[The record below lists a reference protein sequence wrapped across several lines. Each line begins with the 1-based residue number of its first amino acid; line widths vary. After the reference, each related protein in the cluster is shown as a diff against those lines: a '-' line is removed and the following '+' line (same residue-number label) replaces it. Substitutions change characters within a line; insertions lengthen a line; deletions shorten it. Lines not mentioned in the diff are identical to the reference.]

1 VTRLPVRLG
10 IQQRI
15 LPAYR
20 VPFFDMLAGECEG
33 GLSLFAGDPLPGE
46 GVITGEPSISRIY
59 HANNRRLPFNLGG
72 ALWQTN
78 ILDWVM
84 EWDPDILICEA
95 NPRTRTTPA
104 AIRAVKSGGGSVIGW
119 GLGAPDFHGIL
130 APFLES
136 YRRRVLFAYD
146 AIIAYSQTG
155 ADQYARLGIPP
166 ERIFTACNAVAAKPA
181 HSAPERKPTAT
192 AAEMKLLFV
201 GRLQDRKRVDL
212 LLEACARQPEGMQPV
227 LWIVGD
233 GPALDTLREKAK
245 SVYPRAVFFGALQG
259 RELEEKFSTA
269 DLFILPGTGG
279 LAVQQAMSFA
289 LPVIVAEAD
298 GTQEDLVRPENGWR
312 ITPGHLDELTKTI
325 TLALRDISILRAM
338 GLESYRIVSRE
349 INLERMVEGFK
360 KAILF
365 ALSSASRKGG

>member
-1 VTRLPVRLG
+1 MTQLPVRLG

-33 GLSLFAGDPLPGE
+33 GLSIYAGDPLSAE
-46 GVITGEPSISRIY
+46 GVLTGEPSVCQRY
-59 HANNRRLPFNLGG
+59 QANNHRLPFNLGG
-72 ALWQTN
+72 VLWQTN
-78 ILDWVM
+78 ILDWVR

-95 NPRTRTTPA
+95 NPRTRTTVA
-104 AIRAVKSGGGSVIGW
+104 AIRAVKSRGGGVIGW
-119 GLGAPDFHGIL
+119 GLGAPEFHGFF

-136 YRRRVLFAYD
+136 YRRSVLFAYD

-166 ERIFTACNAVAAKPA
+166 ERIFTACNAVAGKPS

-192 AAEMKLLFV
+192 AAEIQLLFV
-201 GRLQDRKRVDL
+201 GRLQERKRVDL
-212 LLEACARQPEGMQPV
+212 LLEACAGQPEGMQPE

-233 GPALDTLREKAK
+233 GPALDALREKAK

-259 RELEEKFSTA
+259 KELEEKFSKA
-269 DLFILPGTGG
+269 DLFVLPGTGG

-312 ITPGHLDELTKTI
+312 VTPGHLDELTKTI

-365 ALSSASRKGG
+365 TLSNATRKGG

>member
-1 VTRLPVRLG
+1 MTRLPVRLG

-46 GVITGEPSISRIY
+46 GVITGELSISRVY
-59 HANNRRLPFNLGG
+59 HANYRRLPFNLGG

-78 ILDWVM
+78 ILDWVK

-104 AIRAVKSGGGSVIGW
+104 AIRAVKSRGGSVIGW

-136 YRRRVLFAYD
+136 YRRSVLYEYD
-146 AIIAYSQTG
+146 AIISYSQTG

-192 AAEMKLLFV
+192 AAELKLLFV
-201 GRLQDRKRVDL
+201 GRLQERKRVDL

-245 SVYPRAVFFGALQG
+245 KVFPRAVFFGALQG
-259 RELEEKFSTA
+259 RELEEKFSAA
-269 DLFILPGTGG
+269 DLFVLPGTGG

-338 GLESYRIVSRE
+338 GQESYRIVSRE

-365 ALSSASRKGG
+365 ALSNASRKGE

>member
-119 GLGAPDFHGIL
+119 GLGAPEFHGIL

>member
-46 GVITGEPSISRIY
+46 GVITGELSISRVY

-78 ILDWVM
+78 ILDWVK

-104 AIRAVKSGGGSVIGW
+104 AIRAVKSRGGSVIGW

-136 YRRRVLFAYD
+136 YRRSVLYEYD
-146 AIIAYSQTG
+146 AIISYSQTG

-192 AAEMKLLFV
+192 AAELKLLFV
-201 GRLQDRKRVDL
+201 GRLQERKRVDL

-245 SVYPRAVFFGALQG
+245 KVFPRAVFFGALQG
-259 RELEEKFSTA
+259 RELEEKFSAA
-269 DLFILPGTGG
+269 DLFVLPGTGG

-338 GLESYRIVSRE
+338 GQESYRIVSRE

-365 ALSSASRKGG
+365 ALSNASRKGE

>member
-1 VTRLPVRLG
+1 MTRLPVRLG

-46 GVITGEPSISRIY
+46 GVITGELSISRVY

-78 ILDWVM
+78 ILDWVK

-104 AIRAVKSGGGSVIGW
+104 AIRAVKSRGGSVIGW

-136 YRRRVLFAYD
+136 YRRSVLYEYD
-146 AIIAYSQTG
+146 AIISYSQTG

-192 AAEMKLLFV
+192 AAELKLLFV
-201 GRLQDRKRVDL
+201 GRLQERKRVDL

-245 SVYPRAVFFGALQG
+245 KVFPRAVFFGALQG
-259 RELEEKFSTA
+259 RELEEKFSAA
-269 DLFILPGTGG
+269 DLFVLPGTGG

-338 GLESYRIVSRE
+338 GQESYSIVSRE

-365 ALSSASRKGG
+365 ALSNASRKGE